1 MRRTTPTRDNE
12 IEREKFFHERE
23 RGGRTLFSVE
33 LACSSSSGIR
43 WMEGRTSQS
52 AWPAQSFR
60 QTREGEADIPKQTE
74 HSAERACRRNLFL
87 PFGERKESPFP
98 GFSFRDTVC
107 PIPSPFLLTRHST
120 HWRRAQ
126 LSSSV
131 FSGSVKIR
139 WRTRTLIKHHRF

>member
-1 MRRTTPTRDNE
+1 MRKTTPTRDNE
-12 IEREKFFHERE
+12 IEREEFFH
-23 RGGRTLFSVE
+23 GGGHFSP
-33 LACSSSSGIR
+33 CSSSSGI
-43 WMEGRTSQS
+43 WLMGGRTLQS

-87 PFGERKESPFP
+87 PFVERKESP

-107 PIPSPFLLTRHST
+107 PISSPSLFTRHST
-120 HWRRAQ
+120 HWQ
-126 LSSSV
+126 SVVSSSV